1 LFSNEPAE
9 VNKNL
14 PEKDLLEKATVEI
27 ERGKFLIKRFKGNFI
42 RIYKEGSKS
51 AMPNTKAVLVDI
63 NLAYDLNIEQKD
75 WAQTQRAGKAIL
87 RKLKSLK

>member
-1 LFSNEPAE
+1 
-9 VNKNL
+9 
-14 PEKDLLEKATVEI
+14 
-27 ERGKFLIKRFKGNFI
+27 
-42 RIYKEGSKS
+42 
-51 AMPNTKAVLVDI
+51 MPNTKAVLVDI